1 MTKRMKERAKRC
13 GQLIKQL
20 YKEGSP
26 QATCRGVAKIV
37 GCSKSTVHKDLTE
50 RLPEFSPGLAK
61 TARKILNEN
70 WDERAIRGGAATAA
84 RFAQQKK

>member
-20 YKEGSP
+20 YKQGSP
-26 QATCRGVAKIV
+26 DATCRGVAKIV

-61 TARKILNEN
+61 TARKILNINDAEK
-70 WDERAIRGGAATAA
+70 AHRGGAATKALYEN
-84 RFAQQKK
+84 RIH